1 MACTSNRQKFSSR
14 NGLIYLIYY
23 VKNRFREN
31 WGTQMKMGSRSTFLS
46 LVLVVAL
53 AAGCTETNGFLS
65 NDKPKEE
72 TSSLIPIVPQG
83 AIIENSELD
92 GLANHLDDEFLVR
105 AGAVQ
110 ELRAAQA
117 RFNAAKFDRFPKILP
132 TANYSLEGGGGT
144 SVGVGVEQT
153 LLDFGATKAKIESA
167 ELDIQEKRM
176 NLWVDR
182 NQTVFDGLSAYLEI
196 TRISNRLGVYKN
208 LERELEDLNKLVRTR
223 SSGGVADRGESLRV
237 VSAQQE
243 VQRGIIEDTSIL
255 NEAKSQLARLMTP
268 DTEVPKGSTLKKVE
282 AMCRRNHQPGSLPEV
297 VLAEINHAKTKM
309 ELRSA
314 HSRKFPKIV
323 LNAALNRAIPGVTFS
338 PTAGVN
344 LDSSSLLGLGRKQTI
359 LAAEADLEGAR
370 LTLDRTRKSTKAEL
384 RQYDAEYQGLQASK
398 RTLSSLISSKN
409 ETVSL
414 YREQIEAGAME
425 LPEGI
430 SFLRARA
437 DTQLLMLDVEAD
449 IIENCLTMALKR
461 GALAQIELD
470 DA

>member
-1 MACTSNRQKFSSR
+1 
-14 NGLIYLIYY
+14 
-23 VKNRFREN
+23 
-31 WGTQMKMGSRSTFLS
+31 MGSRSTFLS

>member
-1 MACTSNRQKFSSR
+1 
-14 NGLIYLIYY
+14 
-23 VKNRFREN
+23 
-31 WGTQMKMGSRSTFLS
+31 MGSRSTFLS

-83 AIIENSELD
+83 AIIENSELH

-117 RFNAAKFDRFPKILP
+117 RFKAAKFDRFPKILP

-144 SVGVGVEQT
+144 SVGIGVEQT
-153 LLDFGATKAKIESA
+153 LLDFGATKAKIQSA

-196 TRISNRLGVYKN
+196 TRISNRLRVYQS
-208 LERELEDLNKLVRTR
+208 LERELEDLNKLVVTR

-268 DTEVPKGSTLKKVE
+268 SVEVPKASTLKKVE
-282 AMCRRNHQPGSLPEV
+282 AMCRRSSRPGSLPEV
-297 VLAEINHAKTKM
+297 VLAEINHAKAKA

-314 HSRKFPKIV
+314 HSRKFPKII
-323 LNAALNRAIPGVTFS
+323 LNAALNRVLPGVTNNT
-338 PTAGVN
+338 TAGIN

-370 LTLDRTRKSTKAEL
+370 LTLDRIRESTKAEL
-384 RQYDAEYQGLQASK
+384 RQYEVEYQGLQASK
-398 RTLSSLISSKN
+398 RTLKSLISSKN

-430 SFLRARA
+430 SFLRERA

-449 IIENCLTMALKR
+449 IIGNCLTLALKR
-461 GALAQIELD
+461 GALAKIELE

>member
-1 MACTSNRQKFSSR
+1 
-14 NGLIYLIYY
+14 
-23 VKNRFREN
+23 
-31 WGTQMKMGSRSTFLS
+31 MKLDVRSTFVF
-46 LVLVVAL
+46 LVI
-53 AAGCTETNGFLS
+53 AGAFLGGCVGQG
-65 NDKPKEE
+65 NFLTDKNSREG

-83 AIIENSELD
+83 AIIENSELAKL
-92 GLANHLDDEFLVR
+92 GEHLDDEFLVR

-117 RFNAAKFDRFPKILP
+117 RFKAAKFDRFPKVLP
-132 TANYSLEGGGGT
+132 TASYSLEGGGGT

-196 TRISNRLGVYKN
+196 TRISNRLRVYQN
-208 LERELEDLNKLVRTR
+208 LEGELKDLNKLVVAR

-268 DTEVPKGSTLKKVE
+268 DTEVPKASTMKKVE

-323 LNAALNRAIPGVTFS
+323 LNAALNRAIPGVTFN

-359 LAAEADLEGAR
+359 LAAEADVEGAR

-384 RQYDAEYQGLQASK
+384 RQYDVEYKGLQASK

-414 YREQIEAGAME
+414 YREQIKAGAME

-430 SFLRARA
+430 SFLRERA

-449 IIENCLTMALKR
+449 IIENCLTLALKR